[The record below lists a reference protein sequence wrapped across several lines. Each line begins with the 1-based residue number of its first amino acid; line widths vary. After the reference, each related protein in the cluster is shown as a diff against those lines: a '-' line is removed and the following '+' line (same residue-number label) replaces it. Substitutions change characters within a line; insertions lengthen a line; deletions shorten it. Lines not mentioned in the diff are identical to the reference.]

1 MCRSDERGCAG
12 WSGGCDS
19 RTIHDIISNLK
30 TSKSPGIDELPIKAA
45 KNLSHIGLEY
55 LTRIYNACLT
65 IGYYPSEWKTAKTI
79 PIHKTGKDPSLTS
92 SYRPIALLPT
102 FAKVFDKLIN
112 NQLTT
117 FCDDNHIIP
126 DNQFGF
132 RRNHSTTHALTKFL
146 NTIKNTLD
154 KKQTAIALT
163 FDIEKAFDR
172 IWHEGLAYKMI
183 KYDFPLH
190 LTRII
195 YASLKDRYFRVGIG
209 RELSKPMTIPWGV
222 PQGSSLSPTLYN
234 IYISD
239 IPQDTSASLT
249 LYADDTVLIANDRIV
264 SKVTEKI
271 QTSAEK
277 IIEYYTKW
285 KIKTNNDKTTLI
297 SFTRRKTKQLPP
309 DFIKIG
315 AADVTFSEQ
324 IKYLGITIDNRLT
337 FNLHIDNTI
346 NKVDRTIRLLYPFIA
361 RHSETDM
368 DLKVHLFKTYIR
380 PIMTYAIPILT
391 MTKKSKFR
399 PLSTKQNKILRMMLG
414 ISWDSF
420 TSTDKLHTL
429 AGIDTFYNFLDKLV
443 VTYNRK
449 CVDSGN
455 NNIIDSIIG

>member
-1 MCRSDERGCAG
+1 M
-12 WSGGCDS
+12 
-19 RTIHDIISNLK
+19 
-30 TSKSPGIDELPIKAA
+30 
-45 KNLSHIGLEY
+45 
-55 LTRIYNACLT
+55 
-65 IGYYPSEWKTAKTI
+65 
-79 PIHKTGKDPSLTS
+79 
-92 SYRPIALLPT
+92 
-102 FAKVFDKLIN
+102 
-112 NQLTT
+112 
-117 FCDDNHIIP
+117 
-126 DNQFGF
+126 
-132 RRNHSTTHALTKFL
+132 
-146 NTIKNTLD
+146 
-154 KKQTAIALT
+154 
-163 FDIEKAFDR
+163 
-172 IWHEGLAYKMI
+172 
-183 KYDFPLH
+183 
-190 LTRII
+190 
-195 YASLKDRYFRVGIG
+195 
-209 RELSKPMTIPWGV
+209 
-222 PQGSSLSPTLYN
+222 
-234 IYISD
+234 
-239 IPQDTSASLT
+239 T

-368 DLKVHLFKTYIR
+368 DLKVHLYKTYIR

-399 PLSTKQNKILRMMLG
+399 PLSTKQNKILRMVLG

-429 AGIDTFYNFLDKLV
+429 AGIDTFYNF
-443 VTYNRK
+443 
-449 CVDSGN
+449 
-455 NNIIDSIIG
+455 